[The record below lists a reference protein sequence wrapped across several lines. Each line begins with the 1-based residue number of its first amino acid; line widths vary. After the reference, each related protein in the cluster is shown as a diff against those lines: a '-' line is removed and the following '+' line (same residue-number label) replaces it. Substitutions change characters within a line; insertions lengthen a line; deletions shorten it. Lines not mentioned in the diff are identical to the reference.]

1 MQKKYAFTL
10 IVGLLILVAIPL
22 AVSAQG
28 GQNRNGDGTPAQR
41 SQSQSSNQ
49 MGEPNSQSQY
59 QNNDQ
64 ADAPQ
69 PQFQHQ
75 VFGRGNGRNQQ
86 MEFCMGDCVNLPP
99 AVEGELSEDVI
110 EAMMNGIMDEYNAY
124 NTYQQVIDQFGEIRP
139 FVNIQQAEA
148 QHARAWEMLFT
159 RYGIDIPDAPIMDET
174 LVFESISDACTIAA
188 NAEVANFELYDDML
202 VALADY
208 PDMVQVVTQLRNVSE
223 FNHLVAF
230 EQCAG

>member
-41 SQSQSSNQ
+41 SQSQFNNQ
-49 MGEPNSQSQY
+49 MGDPNTQSQY
-59 QNNDQ
+59 QKNNQ
-64 ADAPQ
+64 ADTPQ
-69 PQFQHQ
+69 PQFKYQ
-75 VFGRGNGRNQQ
+75 VYGRGNRRNQQ
-86 MEFCMGDCVNLPP
+86 MEFCMGDCANLPP

-110 EAMMNGIMDEYNAY
+110 AAMTSGIMDEYNAY

-139 FVNIQQAEA
+139 FVNIQRAEA
-148 QHARAWEMLFT
+148 QHASAWEMLFT
-159 RYGIDIPDAPIMDET
+159 RYGIEIPEAPAMEET
-174 LVFESISDACTIAA
+174 LVFDSISDACTLAA
-188 NAEVANFELYDDML
+188 DAEIANFELYDEML
-202 VALADY
+202 DTLADY